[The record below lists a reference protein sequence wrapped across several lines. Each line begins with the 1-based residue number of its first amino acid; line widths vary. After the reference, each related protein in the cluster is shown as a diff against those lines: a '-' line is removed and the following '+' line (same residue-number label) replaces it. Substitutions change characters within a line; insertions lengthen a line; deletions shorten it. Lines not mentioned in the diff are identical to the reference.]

1 MKYTHNNNEL
11 RLKDINKKVG
21 LRGWVSRK
29 RNLGGLIFIDLR
41 DMHGITQLVVA
52 PENENYETAQ
62 MLRNEYVIEVEGKV
76 IERVSKNKNMPT
88 GDIEIEVIKL
98 NLLSKAENPPMIIQ
112 NETDALEE
120 FRLKYR
126 YLDLRRPVQQNY
138 LIKRSQIVHSIRTSL
153 INNGFLEIETP
164 ILSKSTP
171 EGARDYLVP
180 SRLHEGEFY
189 ALPQSP
195 QIYKQ
200 LLMISGFEKY
210 YQIAKCFRDEDL
222 RSDRQPEFTQ
232 VDIEG
237 AFVSEEDIFKY
248 IEDLFYNLFKDVMKM
263 EIEVPFLKMKYDD
276 AINKYGS
283 DKPEMRFANL
293 IESYNYLIRE
303 DIPLFN
309 GVDHVRGIVFENA
322 QSITR
327 RVIDSLTEVVK
338 KNHGDALAFIR
349 HNGSE
354 VTGSIAKFL
363 NEDDL
368 AKINLEKDEI
378 LFLVPGKYENV
389 SKALGALRLEVAK
402 LLDLIPE
409 NDYKFL
415 WVTDWPLL
423 EYDSEEER
431 FYAAHH
437 PFTAPKSVEDLK
449 NNPKEV
455 RARAYD
461 IVLNGYEVGGGSIRI
476 HNQDVQQLMFETL
489 GLSNE
494 DIKER
499 FGFFVEALKYGTP
512 PHGGIALGLD
522 RIVMILTNTTNIR
535 DVIAFPKTQNARDI
549 MNQSPSSVEL
559 EQLEEL
565 HIKVSKNEKN
575 WLYILGWIFHGCC

>member
-62 MLRNEYVIEVEGKV
+62 MLRNEYVIEVEGNV

-138 LIKRSQIVHSIRTSL
+138 LIKRSQIVQSIRTSL

-232 VDIEG
+232 VDIRC
-237 AFVSEEDIFKY
+237 F
-248 IEDLFYNLFKDVMKM
+248 
-263 EIEVPFLKMKYDD
+263 
-276 AINKYGS
+276 
-283 DKPEMRFANL
+283 
-293 IESYNYLIRE
+293 
-303 DIPLFN
+303 
-309 GVDHVRGIVFENA
+309 
-322 QSITR
+322 
-327 RVIDSLTEVVK
+327 
-338 KNHGDALAFIR
+338 
-349 HNGSE
+349 
-354 VTGSIAKFL
+354 
-363 NEDDL
+363 
-368 AKINLEKDEI
+368 
-378 LFLVPGKYENV
+378 
-389 SKALGALRLEVAK
+389 
-402 LLDLIPE
+402 
-409 NDYKFL
+409 
-415 WVTDWPLL
+415 
-423 EYDSEEER
+423 
-431 FYAAHH
+431 
-437 PFTAPKSVEDLK
+437 
-449 NNPKEV
+449 
-455 RARAYD
+455 
-461 IVLNGYEVGGGSIRI
+461 
-476 HNQDVQQLMFETL
+476 
-489 GLSNE
+489 
-494 DIKER
+494 
-499 FGFFVEALKYGTP
+499 
-512 PHGGIALGLD
+512 
-522 RIVMILTNTTNIR
+522 
-535 DVIAFPKTQNARDI
+535 
-549 MNQSPSSVEL
+549 
-559 EQLEEL
+559 
-565 HIKVSKNEKN
+565 
-575 WLYILGWIFHGCC
+575 C